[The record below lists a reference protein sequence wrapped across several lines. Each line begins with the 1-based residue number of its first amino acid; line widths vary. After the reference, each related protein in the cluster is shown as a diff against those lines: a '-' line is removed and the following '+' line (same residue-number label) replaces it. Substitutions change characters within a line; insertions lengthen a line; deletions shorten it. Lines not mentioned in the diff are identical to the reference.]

1 MIVMFLGTTHLGHQ
15 CPERLESRQVEPNK
29 KGRCLNAANL
39 PVKFLDLLL
48 ELAVL
53 LVELLVLGLPLVT
66 LVLKGLDLALE
77 VAGLDVGLSQPVM
90 IL

>member
-1 MIVMFLGTTHLGHQ
+1 
-15 CPERLESRQVEPNK
+15 
-29 KGRCLNAANL
+29 
-39 PVKFLDLLL
+39 VKFLDLLL